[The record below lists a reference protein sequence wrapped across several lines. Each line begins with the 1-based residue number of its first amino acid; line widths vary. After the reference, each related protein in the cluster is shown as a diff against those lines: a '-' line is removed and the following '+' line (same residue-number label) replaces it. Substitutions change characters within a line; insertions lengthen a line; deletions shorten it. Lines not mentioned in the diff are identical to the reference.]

1 MRSSSAIGRLDLF
14 SRRMTAKVATGAHP
28 GSGEVSLAPTAG
40 ELSPVRG
47 PSAFGGTAVR
57 FVDLLWLSSAIEF
70 RARYA
75 TTFLGYL
82 WTIIRPLIFFGLIFL
97 VMRNILGFGK
107 NIPNYGPM
115 LILNLVLF
123 QYFQEGTSRALR
135 SVTSKEGL
143 VRKMQFPRIVIP
155 LSVSLTAGFTLLLNL
170 LAVFTLFL
178 ITGLE
183 PRWSWLGLIVII
195 LGLALLTTG
204 LSLILS
210 VAFVRSEDIGE
221 AWLLL
226 SRMLFYASP
235 ILYPIERVPE
245 SVQSLVAAN
254 PLSPLL
260 EQARVWMIDAS
271 APTPVEVAGVLV
283 GLVIPLF
290 LTVAICVFGLWLFER
305 EAPRVAEAL

>member
-1 MRSSSAIGRLDLF
+1 
-14 SRRMTAKVATGAHP
+14 MTAKIATGA
-28 GSGEVSLAPTAG
+28 ADAG
-40 ELSPVRG
+40 LGRSRPRSQ
-47 PSAFGGTAVR
+47 PRTSCPRFGGPRLSAAPPRR
-57 FVDLLWLSSAIEF
+57 FLDLLWLSSAIEF
-70 RARYA
+70 RARYS
-75 TTFLGYL
+75 TTFLGYI
-82 WTIIRPLIFFGLIFL
+82 WTIVRPLIFFGLIFL
-97 VMRNILGFGK
+97 VIRGILGFGK

-170 LAVFTLFL
+170 LAVFPLFL
-178 ITGLE
+178 ISGLE

-210 VAFVRSEDIGE
+210 VAFVRSEDVGE

-226 SRMLFYASP
+226 VANAVLCLPDPVSDRAS
-235 ILYPIERVPE
+235 
-245 SVQSLVAAN
+245 
-254 PLSPLL
+254 
-260 EQARVWMIDAS
+260 ARVGAFSRRREPALAAARAGASVDVDPS
-271 APTPVEVAGVLV
+271 APTPVQSAGTLV
-283 GLVIPLF
+283 GVVIPVL
-290 LTVAICVFGLWLFER
+290 LILAICVFGLWLFDR

>member
-1 MRSSSAIGRLDLF
+1 MS
-14 SRRMTAKVATGAHP
+14 AKVTSGAADA
-28 GSGEVSLAPTAG
+28 GLGEIGVAPTQG

-47 PSAFGGTAVR
+47 PSAFGGPARR

-75 TTFLGYL
+75 TTFLGYI
-82 WTIIRPLIFFGLIFL
+82 WTIARPLLFFGLIFL
-97 VMRNILGFGK
+97 VMRGILGFGK

-155 LSVSLTAGFTLLLNL
+155 LSVSLTAGFTLLFNL
-170 LAVFTLFL
+170 LAVFPLFL
-178 ITGLE
+178 ITGLQ

-195 LGLALLTTG
+195 FGLALLTTG

-210 VAFVRSEDIGE
+210 VAFVRSEDVGE

-226 SRMLFYASP
+226 ARMLFYASP

-245 SVQSLVAAN
+245 SGPFSRRRESTVAAARAGASVDDRPVSSN
-254 PLSPLL
+254 PRPGGRTLARPRHPDGFDHCHL
-260 EQARVWMIDAS
+260 RVWPVAVRPRG
-271 APTPVEVAGVLV
+271 APCRRGALALARKPCGPERV
-283 GLVIPLF
+283 G
-290 LTVAICVFGLWLFER
+290 
-305 EAPRVAEAL
+305 

>member
-1 MRSSSAIGRLDLF
+1 
-14 SRRMTAKVATGAHP
+14 MTAKLATGAP
-28 GSGEVSLAPTAG
+28 DAASGAIALGPAEN

-47 PSAFGGTAVR
+47 PSAFGGTPRR
-57 FVDLLWLSSAIEF
+57 FLDLLWLSSAIEF

-82 WTIIRPLIFFGLIFL
+82 WTIVRPLIFFGLIFL
-97 VMRNILGFGK
+97 VMRQILGFGK
-107 NIPNYGPM
+107 NIPNYGLM
-115 LILNLVLF
+115 LIINLVLF
-123 QYFQEGTSRALR
+123 QYFQEATARALR

-170 LAVFTLFL
+170 VAVFMLFL
-178 ITGLE
+178 ISGLE
-183 PRWSWLGLIVII
+183 PRWSWLGLIPII

-204 LSLILS
+204 MALMLS
-210 VAFVRSEDIGE
+210 VAFVRSEDVGE
-221 AWLLL
+221 AWLLV

-235 ILYPIERVPE
+235 ILYPIETVPE
-245 SVQSLVAAN
+245 SVRHLVALN
-254 PLSPLL
+254 PLSPFL
-260 EQARVWMIDAS
+260 EQARVWMIDPS
-271 APTPVEVAGVLV
+271 APTPVQAAGPVF

-290 LTVAICVFGLWLFER
+290 MIVVICVFGLWLFDR

>member
-1 MRSSSAIGRLDLF
+1 MCAR
-14 SRRMTAKVATGAHP
+14 VATGVADA
-28 GSGEVSLAPTAG
+28 GSGKTRVASTVS
-40 ELSPVRG
+40 ELSSVRG
-47 PSAFGGTAVR
+47 PSAFGGPARR

-75 TTFLGYL
+75 TTFLGYV

-97 VMRNILGFGK
+97 VMRHIFGFGK
-107 NIPNYGPM
+107 NIENYGPM

-123 QYFQEGTSRALR
+123 QYFQEATSRALR
-135 SVTSKEGL
+135 SVSSKEGL

-178 ITGLE
+178 ISGLE
-183 PRWSWLGLIVII
+183 PRWSWFGVIVII
-195 LGLALLTTG
+195 LALALLTTG
-204 LSLILS
+204 LALILS

-235 ILYPIERVPE
+235 ILFPIERVPE
-245 SVQSLVAAN
+245 SVRSLVAAN

-260 EQARVWMIDAS
+260 EQARVWLIDAS
-271 APTPVEVAGVLV
+271 APTPLEAAPAGPLV
-283 GLVIPLF
+283 GFVIPLL
-290 LTVAICVFGLWLFER
+290 LTIAICVFGLWLFER

>member
-1 MRSSSAIGRLDLF
+1 
-14 SRRMTAKVATGAHP
+14 MTAKIATGAADA
-28 GSGEVSLAPTAG
+28 GLADIGVPSDG

-47 PSAFGGTAVR
+47 PSAFGGSARR
-57 FVDLLWLSSAIEF
+57 FVDLLWLSSSIEF
-70 RARYA
+70 RARYTA
-75 TTFLGYL
+75 TFLGYV
-82 WTIIRPLIFFGLIFL
+82 WTVVRPLIFFGLIFL
-97 VMRNILGFGK
+97 VIRGILGFGK

-123 QYFQEGTSRALR
+123 QYFSEATARALR

-170 LAVFTLFL
+170 LAVFPLFL
-178 ITGLE
+178 ISGLE

-210 VAFVRSEDIGE
+210 VAFVRSEDVGE

-235 ILYPIERVPE
+235 ILYPIEQVPE
-245 SVQSLVAAN
+245 SVRSLVAAS

-260 EQARVWMIDAS
+260 EQARVWMIDPS
-271 APTPVEVAGVLV
+271 APTPVQAAGPWL
-283 GLVIPLF
+283 GLIIPLV
-290 LTVAICVFGLWLFER
+290 LTIAICVFGLWLFDR